1 MIGYL
6 LRRLLG
12 SIPLLLGIL
21 TVIFFIIHLAPGDPT
36 ARFFNP
42 NVSPEVIEQMRRNL
56 GLDQPLHIQYFK
68 WLSAFLRG
76 DFGYSFGQM
85 RPISEILPEVLWNT
99 LQLTLIS
106 LVIIF
111 VLGMLIGIVQA
122 VRQYS
127 LADNVLTFLALF
139 FYSMPSFWLAL
150 MLILLFSLKA
160 AQWGLPTW
168 LQFPAAQMMSVG
180 AEYLPPGAQLVD
192 RLEHLFL
199 PAVALGI
206 GSAAGVARY
215 MRGSMLEVIHQDF
228 IRTARAKGLS
238 ERTVIFKHAL
248 RNALIPI
255 VTLLG
260 LYLPFLLSGAV
271 LVETIFSWPGMGR
284 LIVDAIFQ
292 RDYPLVMATS
302 FVISAI
308 VIFGNLI
315 SDVLY
320 AVVDPRIRND

>member
-21 TVIFFIIHLAPGDPT
+21 TLIFFIIHLAPGDPT

-85 RPISEILPEVLWNT
+85 CPISEILPEVLWNT

-111 VLGMLIGIVQA
+111 ILGMLIGIVQA

-255 VTLLG
+255 ITLLG

-302 FVISAI
+302 FVIAAI

>member
-6 LRRLLG
+6 IRRLLG
-12 SIPLLLGIL
+12 AIPLLLGIL
-21 TVIFFIIHLAPGDPT
+21 TLIFFILHIAPGDPT
-36 ARFFNP
+36 ARLLSP
-42 NVSPEVIEQMRRNL
+42 NVPPEVIEQMRRNL

-68 WLSAFLRG
+68 WLSSFMVG
-76 DFGYSFGQM
+76 DFGHSIVQM
-85 RPISEILPEVLWNT
+85 RPISMILSETLWNT
-99 LQLTLIS
+99 LQLTLIA
-106 LVIIF
+106 LVVIF
-111 VLGMLIGIVQA
+111 VVGMLIGIVQA

-127 LADNVLTFLALF
+127 LADNVLTFVALF

-150 MLILLFSLKA
+150 MLILVFSLKA
-160 AQWGLPTW
+160 SQLGWPEWT
-168 LQFPAAQMMSVG
+168 QFPASQMTSVG
-180 AEYLPPGAQLVD
+180 YEYLAPGERFLD
-192 RLEHLFL
+192 RLKHLIL
-199 PAVALGI
+199 PATALGI

-255 VTLLG
+255 ITLLG

-271 LVETIFSWPGMGR
+271 LVEVIFAWPGMGR

-302 FVISAI
+302 FVIAAI
-308 VIFGNLI
+308 VVVGNLI
-315 SDVLY
+315 SDALY
-320 AVVDPRIRND
+320 AVVDPRIRTD